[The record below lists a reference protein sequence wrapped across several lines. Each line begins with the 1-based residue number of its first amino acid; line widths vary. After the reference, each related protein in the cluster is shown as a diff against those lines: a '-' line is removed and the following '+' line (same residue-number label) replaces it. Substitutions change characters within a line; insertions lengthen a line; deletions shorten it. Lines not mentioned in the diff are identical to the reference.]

1 MKVLGYLS
9 LQSIESVWREDLESI
24 CKEDWA
30 KSLSQMCLNLV
41 TNYKKCLASELIH
54 QVLSSNFH

>member
-9 LQSIESVWREDLESI
+9 LQEDLESI